1 MSKIYKMLG
10 RSQKVPFQNIK
21 ETFHII
27 KKHEW

>member
-1 MSKIYKMLG
+1 MLG